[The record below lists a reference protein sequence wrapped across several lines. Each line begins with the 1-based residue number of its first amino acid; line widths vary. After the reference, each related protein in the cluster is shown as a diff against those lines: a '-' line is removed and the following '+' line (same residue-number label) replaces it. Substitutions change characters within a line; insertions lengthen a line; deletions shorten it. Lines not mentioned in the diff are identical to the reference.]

1 MSGGHEHM
9 KHFGCRWRRVLR
21 VRFEPL
27 WSEFLN
33 ACSAGLQVKT
43 KHGKHENFVA
53 PKPAGRDGKGGIKDA
68 AKCFGIRHYAGEV
81 GRP

>member
-1 MSGGHEHM
+1 MAPSPA
-9 KHFGCRWRRVLR
+9 C
-21 VRFEPL
+21 PL
-27 WSEFLN
+27 LALGLTAWN

-53 PKPAGRDGKGGIKDA
+53 PKPAGRDGKGGVKDA